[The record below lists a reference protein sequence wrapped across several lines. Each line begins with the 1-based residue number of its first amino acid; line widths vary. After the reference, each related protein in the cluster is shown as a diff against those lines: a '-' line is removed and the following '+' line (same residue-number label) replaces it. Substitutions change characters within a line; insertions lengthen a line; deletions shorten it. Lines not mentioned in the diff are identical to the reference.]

1 MSIVDFQKA
10 FIGCVKTDFEV
21 TYIFLSVKLASTLQS
36 MEMDGNFG
44 QLNIGIV
51 IKNIFLIK
59 SIQNHFSPRNISP
72 SLKTLDTLIH
82 YSLVLLIY
90 TP

>member
-1 MSIVDFQKA
+1 
-10 FIGCVKTDFEV
+10 
-21 TYIFLSVKLASTLQS
+21 